1 MEGANCSVNLKWDVV
16 VLAVQMEKV
25 LGIHLAVHLKGGH
38 AGFMKDVSEV
48 LGGPQVS
55 DDII

>member
-1 MEGANCSVNLKWDVV
+1 
-16 VLAVQMEKV
+16 MEKV
-25 LGIHLAVHLKGGH
+25 LGIHLAVQLKGGH

-48 LGGPQVS
+48 LGGPQVF